1 MTFRMCMELKFR
13 KIQEIINP
21 AKAVMLLLLIGL
33 YCLSSGAQ
41 SLYLYKGFLFK
52 HPYFENKSVYTAQ
65 SGVIIDAPEIFQK
78 ISPRTIT
85 YSGSD
90 SNAVGAYISGDSL
103 YFFTTSLVKDECY
116 STITCNPPKYIALG
130 SIAIDS
136 STAIYAIK
144 NSSPDIVKLCVSSN
158 SGRIYILSINA
169 STQNISSRDSI
180 VLSNASGRII
190 SSINGNSTS
199 SKITDS
205 QLWVTGNNGLLR
217 SIKIGTSMKDSVFDI
232 AATENIRC
240 YGDGF
245 AGTASGSVFERNGN
259 VFEKVYT
266 VPGSIRSIN
275 AGALAGNGVVSAKTP
290 LGWAKI
296 IEGSSVR
303 YRECLVSANRNGSL
317 YEVIDEQWG
326 IDTIHGTNSNSQISS
341 IIPSS
346 FLTYLNT
353 LTKYNYDGR
362 KIDTLKIKLSDF
374 ERNYQPLSFVLF
386 DGTTS
391 KEVGLNNSGTKL
403 ANYDPS
409 RECTAGQISLA
420 DSVIQVILE
429 SGRVTISAL
438 MFTGRDN
445 VECSQCIL
453 KQSTTKND
461 VFWGYKNELTIRS
474 STNQTLTLVNNSGN
488 VTSLLRAKQGGGRVF
503 TIYKD
508 RYLSSISL
516 PSGDEINNVNV
527 FDLSGK
533 RISCLLSGN
542 TINLEKT
549 GSGIVTV
556 QVLLKSGKVVST
568 RTVLTQR

>member
-1 MTFRMCMELKFR
+1 MELKIR

-41 SLYLYKGFLFK
+41 SFYLYKGFLFK
-52 HPYFENKSVYTAQ
+52 HPYFENKSLYTAQ
-65 SGVIIDAPEIFQK
+65 SGVIIDAPESFKK
-78 ISPRTIT
+78 ISPVTIT

-103 YFFTTSLVKDECY
+103 YFFTASLVKDECY
-116 STITCNPPKYIALG
+116 STITFNPSKYIALG
-130 SIAIDS
+130 SIVIDS

-158 SGRIYILSINA
+158 SGRIHILSVNV

-199 SKITDS
+199 YKIADS

-217 SIKIGTSMKDSVFDI
+217 SIKIGTSMNDSVFDI
-232 AATENIRC
+232 AATENVRC

-245 AGTASGSVFERNGN
+245 AGTANGSVFERKGN

-266 VPGSIRSIN
+266 VSGSIRSIN
-275 AGALAGNGVVSAKTP
+275 AGALAGNGVVSAKTL
-290 LGWAKI
+290 LGWTKI

-303 YRECLVSANRNGSL
+303 YRECLVSANRSGAL

-326 IDTIHGTNSNSQISS
+326 IDTIHGTNSNSKIDS

-346 FLTYLNT
+346 FMTYVNT
-353 LTKYNYDGR
+353 STKYNYDSR

-374 ERNYQPLSFVLF
+374 EKNYQPLSFVLF
-386 DGTTS
+386 DGITS
-391 KEVGLNNSGTKL
+391 KEVGLNNTGTKL

-438 MFTGRDN
+438 MSTGRDN
-445 VECSQCIL
+445 IECSQCIL
-453 KQSTTKND
+453 KQSTAKND

-474 STNQTLTLVNNSGN
+474 STNQTIVIVNNNGS
-488 VTSLLRAKQGGGRVF
+488 VTSLLHTRQSDNRVL
-503 TIYKD
+503 TICKD
-508 RYLSSISL
+508 HYLSSIKL
-516 PSGDEINNVNV
+516 PSGDEIKDVNV

-533 RISCLLSGN
+533 RISSLLSGN
-542 TINLEKT
+542 AIKLENT
-549 GSGIVTV
+549 GSGIITV

>member
-1 MTFRMCMELKFR
+1 MELKFR
-13 KIQEIINP
+13 KIQAIINP
-21 AKAVMLLLLIGL
+21 AKAVLLLLLFGHI
-33 YCLSSGAQ
+33 CLSSGAQ
-41 SLYLYKGFLFK
+41 SLYFYKGFLFK
-52 HPYFENKSVYTAQ
+52 HPYFENKSLYTTQ
-65 SGVIIDAPEIFQK
+65 SGIIIDAPEIFQK
-78 ISPRTIT
+78 ISPRAIT
-85 YSGSD
+85 YTGID
-90 SNAVGAYISGDSL
+90 NNAVGAYISGDSL
-103 YFFTTSLVKDECY
+103 YLFSTSLVKELCY
-116 STITCNPPKYIALG
+116 YTLNCFAPKYLSLG
-130 SIAIDS
+130 AISIDS
-136 STAIYAIK
+136 NTAIYALK
-144 NSSPDIVKLCVSSN
+144 NSAADIVKLCVSSN
-158 SGRIYILSINA
+158 SGRIYILSVNV

-199 SKITDS
+199 YKIADS

-217 SIKIGTSMKDSVFDI
+217 SIKIGTSMNDSVFDI
-232 AATENIRC
+232 AATENVRC

-245 AGTASGSVFERNGN
+245 AGTANGSVFERKGN

-266 VPGSIRSIN
+266 VSGSIRSIN
-275 AGALAGNGVVSAKTP
+275 AGALAGNGVVSAKTL
-290 LGWAKI
+290 LGWTKI
-296 IEGSSVR
+296 IEGSNVR
-303 YRECLVSANRNGSL
+303 YRECLVSANRSGAL

-346 FLTYLNT
+346 FMTYVNT
-353 LTKYNYDGR
+353 STKYNYDSR

-403 ANYDPS
+403 ENYDPS

-438 MFTGRDN
+438 MSTGIDN
-445 VECSQCIL
+445 IECSQCIL
-453 KQSTTKND
+453 KQSTAKND

-474 STNQTLTLVNNSGN
+474 STNQTLTLVNNNGS
-488 VTSLLRAKQGGGRVF
+488 VTSLLHAKQGGGRVF
-503 TIYKD
+503 TICKD
-508 RYLSSISL
+508 RYLFSISL
-516 PSGDEINNVNV
+516 PSGDEIKGINV
-527 FDLSGK
+527 FNLNGK
-533 RISCLLSGN
+533 RISSLITGN
-542 TINLEKT
+542 IIKLENT

-556 QVLLKSGKVVST
+556 QVLLKSGKVIST